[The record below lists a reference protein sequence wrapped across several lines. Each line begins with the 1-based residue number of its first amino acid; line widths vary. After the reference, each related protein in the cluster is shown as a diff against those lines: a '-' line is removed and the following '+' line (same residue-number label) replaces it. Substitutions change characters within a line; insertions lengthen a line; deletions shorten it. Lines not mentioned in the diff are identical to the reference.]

1 MSSQHIK
8 SPLHND
14 LITDF
19 YNAIFKDRE
28 LEKAHGRYSQELEL
42 LNHIKDG
49 DAAYFEG
56 LNTPFREETLGS
68 MSRNPIRQQMYAF
81 VALVTLVTRFSI
93 EGGFEERDAYH
104 LSDVYIQRADS
115 CTKTA
120 EILDLY
126 SKMFSDFAAHV
137 KDSKKDEAYSAPIL
151 LCMDYI
157 YTHLHYKITLTEL
170 AEHAGF
176 QAAYFT
182 TLFKKET
189 GLTITEFIHQ
199 KRVEEAQSLLRYSEY
214 SLSEISQYLG
224 FCSQSHFTS
233 IFHKYTNM
241 TPIAYRKRYF
251 RRNWS

>member
-49 DAAYFEG
+49 DSAYFES
-56 LNTPFREETLGS
+56 LNNPFREETLGS

-137 KDSKKDEAYSAPIL
+137 KDSKKVSS
-151 LCMDYI
+151 
-157 YTHLHYKITLTEL
+157 THQL
-170 AEHAGF
+170 
-176 QAAYFT
+176 
-182 TLFKKET
+182 
-189 GLTITEFIHQ
+189 
-199 KRVEEAQSLLRYSEY
+199 
-214 SLSEISQYLG
+214 
-224 FCSQSHFTS
+224 
-233 IFHKYTNM
+233 
-241 TPIAYRKRYF
+241 P
-251 RRNWS
+251 

>member
-1 MSSQHIK
+1 MSSQHTK
-8 SPLHND
+8 STLHNE

-19 YNAIFKDRE
+19 YNTIFKDRE
-28 LEKAHGRYSQELEL
+28 LEKNHGRYSQEIEL

-49 DAAYFEG
+49 DVTYFEG
-56 LNTPFREETLGS
+56 HSSPFKEETLGS

-81 VALVTLVTRFSI
+81 VAIVTLVTRFSI

-120 EILDLY
+120 EIMDLY
-126 SKMFSDFAAHV
+126 SKMYSDFAIHV
-137 KDSKKDEAYSAPIL
+137 KQSKKEEVHSAPIL

-189 GLTITEFIHQ
+189 GLTITGFIHQ
-199 KRVEEAQSLLRYSEY
+199 KRVEEAKSLLRYSEY
-214 SLSEISQYLG
+214 NLSEISQYLG
-224 FCSQSHFTS
+224 FCSQSHFTA
-233 IFHKYTNM
+233 IFRKYTNM
-241 TPIAYRKRYF
+241 TPRSYKERYF
-251 RRNWS
+251 RKNWS